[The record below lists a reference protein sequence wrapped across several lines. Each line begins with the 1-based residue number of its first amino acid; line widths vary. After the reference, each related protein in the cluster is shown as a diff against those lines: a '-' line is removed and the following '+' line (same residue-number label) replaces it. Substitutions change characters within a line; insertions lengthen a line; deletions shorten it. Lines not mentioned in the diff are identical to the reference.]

1 MTATRRG
8 FRTRAALCAAPYR
21 YKLEVSS
28 DNRTFKVVA
37 DKTNN
42 TTVNNVEFDEF
53 APVQCR
59 YVRLTVTGR
68 PANLPMA
75 LLEFTVFG
83 KPAPSQRK

>member
-1 MTATRRG
+1 M
-8 FRTRAALCAAPYR
+8 AAPYC

-28 DNRTFKVVA
+28 DNKTFKVVA

-42 TTVNNVEFDEF
+42 TAANNVEFDEF

-68 PANLPMA
+68 PTNLPMA
-75 LLEFTVFG
+75 VLEFTVFG
-83 KPAPSQRK
+83 KPAQSQRTRTTK